1 MTQTKNPI
9 DFEKFDAIIFDLDG
23 TLIDSMW
30 LWGQIDIDYLA
41 RFGLESPPD
50 LQACL
55 AGMSVNET
63 ASYMKKRFGITD
75 PPEKMVSD
83 WNDMAMDYYRKKI
96 PLKKGAGAF
105 LRAVKNRGLKTGIA
119 SSNSMELI
127 DAVLDGLNI
136 RPFFDCV
143 HITNE
148 VPKGKPSPDIYNL
161 VASDLSVDN
170 EKCLVFED
178 IKEGVMAGQAAG
190 MEVCGVFDDFADTKG
205 GSIREMADYFI
216 NDFTEIVI

>member
-1 MTQTKNPI
+1 MTQTRTPI
-9 DFEKFDAIIFDLDG
+9 DFDKYEAIIFDLDG

-30 LWGQIDIDYLA
+30 LWGQIDIDYLG
-41 RFGLESPPD
+41 RVGLVSPPD

-55 AGMSVNET
+55 AGMSVTET
-63 ASYMKKRFGITD
+63 ARYIKDRFGITD
-75 PPEKMVSD
+75 PPEKMISD
-83 WNDMAMDYYRKKI
+83 WNDMAMDYYMHKI
-96 PLKKGAGAF
+96 PLKKGADAF
-105 LRAVKNRGLKTGIA
+105 LKAVRKRGLKTGIA

-136 RPFFDCV
+136 RTFFDSI

-148 VPKGKPSPDIYNL
+148 VAKGKPSPDIYNL
-161 VASDLSVDN
+161 VAGELGVDN
-170 EKCLVFED
+170 GKCLVFED

-205 GSIREMADYFI
+205 GSIKDMAEYFI